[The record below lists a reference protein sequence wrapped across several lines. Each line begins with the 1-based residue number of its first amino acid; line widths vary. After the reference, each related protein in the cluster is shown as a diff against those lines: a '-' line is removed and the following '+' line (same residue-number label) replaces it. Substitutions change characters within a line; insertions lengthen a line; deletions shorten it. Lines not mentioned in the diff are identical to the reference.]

1 MKSRPLIVAVLV
13 VLAVG
18 GFLAFTNPGH
28 QALSKLGFSAACSS
42 DDGCSS

>member
-18 GFLAFTNPGH
+18 GFLAFTKPGH
-28 QALSKLGFSAACSS
+28 QALSKLGFAAACNSS
-42 DDGCSS
+42 DGCSN